1 MINLKIVPSI
11 GTSNHN
17 GLVQQV
23 SLGHSERN
31 EHLPEKRV
39 TGAKIFTL
47 VTYIEERKK
56 KTWLNE
62 YVSNE
67 AMHKGQKTYESVVLF
82 SPPEV
87 VVQNISCW

>member
-56 KTWLNE
+56 KHGLMNMSVMKQCTKGKKVTK
-62 YVSNE
+62 VSYFS
-67 AMHKGQKTYESVVLF
+67 HLQK
-82 SPPEV
+82 
-87 VVQNISCW
+87 